1 MQESSLPTM
10 GTLVGEISCFII
22 SSSESSGSSLVLY
35 ISDDAASVVRGLV
48 ADIRRATEGKFNIV
62 VIKATI
68 DHDASGIKDTLKEE
82 EVCFT
87 FFQT

>member
-1 MQESSLPTM
+1 M

-22 SSSESSGSSLVLY
+22 SSSESLGSSLVLY
-35 ISDDAASVVRGLV
+35 ISDDAASAVRGLV

-68 DHDASGIKDTLKEE
+68 DHDASGIKDTVTEE
-82 EVCFT
+82 EV
-87 FFQT
+87 